1 MDAVEQNR
9 RYILVVEPEDEDLF
23 QTCMLL
29 KRFGHTVMAARS
41 GEKALEFMIVSPP
54 AAIVADPAAGVSTF
68 LSELRQDPRFYDV
81 PLVLLSWWPN
91 VSQEEGRQKGDFS
104 AYLRKPIE
112 VLPFYNAVEAA
123 VAKGP
128 RRNIRIMTQVPVTL
142 EDGLDGGEGLASTL
156 SEYGLF
162 FRTFVPRQV
171 GALIPA
177 IVRIKNALIHLEA
190 EVLYVIPFEEGPF
203 QEPGMG
209 MKFVKISRTDRE
221 LIADF
226 IIEEFEKGLRG
237 L

>member
-1 MDAVEQNR
+1 VDAVEQNR